1 MTGKKNPIHLITE
14 ASHGKK
20 LVRDNKED
28 IGIGFVG
35 VLKQKY

>member
-1 MTGKKNPIHLITE
+1 MAEKKTIHLITE

-20 LVRDNKED
+20 LIRDNKED

-35 VLKQKY
+35 VVKQKY

>member
-1 MTGKKNPIHLITE
+1 MTEKNPIHLITE

-20 LVRDNKED
+20 LIRDNKED

-35 VLKQKY
+35 LVKQKY